1 MDALPPPN
9 DDPAIDALP
18 PTTKAHTTIA
28 PHPPPFTY
36 PYPPPY
42 PYGYP
47 YVGPQYGLYGAPPTD
62 MTVPPCSESDA
73 TSRTSLLTL
82 VLFNYNGERTE

>member
-36 PYPPPY
+36 PYP
-42 PYGYP
+42 YGYP
-47 YVGPQYGLYGAPPTD
+47 YVGPQYGLYGAPPLFPLIFSAPPTD

-73 TSRTSLLTL
+73 TS
-82 VLFNYNGERTE
+82 N

>member
-1 MDALPPPN
+1 MEALPPPN
-9 DDPAIDALP
+9 DDPTIVALP

-28 PHPPPFTY
+28 PHPPPFTH

-47 YVGPQYGLYGAPPTD
+47 YVGPQYGLYGAPPLFPLIFGSPPTD
-62 MTVPPCSESDA
+62 MTMPPCSESDA
-73 TSRTSLLTL
+73 TL
-82 VLFNYNGERTE
+82 N